1 MRRPANAINPNRRAP
16 VRQALYD
23 WSHCAENRCIP
34 LAFVNKLLIS
44 WFLWALL
51 SAPSAD
57 TLTVRVFRVFDGD
70 SFMVRVRG
78 QTLRIRIAGVDAPE
92 TGQPHGP
99 ESKVVLEKM
108 LGGKRI
114 EIETVGPDPDGYRPA
129 RVSWQDY
136 DIAEELV
143 RAGAAWA
150 TSGGYGSSEDLR
162 LLETQARA
170 QRRGLWSGEAPEPP
184 WEWRARH

>member
-1 MRRPANAINPNRRAP
+1 M
-16 VRQALYD
+16 
-23 WSHCAENRCIP
+23 
-34 LAFVNKLLIS
+34 AFAKKLLMSSI
-44 WFLWALL
+44 LWTLL

-57 TLTVRVFRVFDGD
+57 PVTVRVFRVFDGD
-70 SFMVRVRG
+70 SFLARVRG

-108 LGGKRI
+108 LGGKRV
-114 EIETVGPDPDGYRPA
+114 EIDTVGPETGGYRPA
-129 RVSWQDY
+129 RVNWQDY

-150 TSGGYGSSEDLR
+150 IPGDAGVSKDLEA
-162 LLETQARA
+162 LELEARE
-170 QRRGLWSGEAPEPP
+170 QRRGLWSGGAPEPP
-184 WEWRARH
+184 WNWRAGQ